1 MTDHTG
7 PDAPHW
13 YTFKKCE
20 NDQWWFRWVRDGRAA
35 VETGEHRFLI
45 LTRLVER
52 NGGPTKDRVVTIC
65 YEPADNPDRPEEV
78 GDTPDGR
85 VPIYHGRGVD
95 GIGRNNLLAARDS
108 IEDGDEHVVVKR
120 IDGEI
125 QMTETVPSAL
135 IAERASDVL
144 TRHILDKE
152 DIDGAAHAYSTEEWE
167 RRKEIQEIA
176 KEADRR

>member
-1 MTDHTG
+1 MTEHTG

-13 YTFKKCE
+13 YHFKECE

-52 NGGPTKDRVVTIC
+52 DRTTDRVVTIC
-65 YEPADNPDRPEEV
+65 YEPAENPDRPQEV
-78 GDTPDGR
+78 GDTSEGR

-120 IDGEI
+120 INGEVE
-125 QMTETVPSAL
+125 MTETVPSAL

-144 TRHILDKE
+144 MRQILEKE
-152 DIDGAAHAYSTEEWE
+152 DIDGAALVYSTEEWE
-167 RRKEIQEIA
+167 RRQEIREA
-176 KEADRR
+176 VEEADQQ